1 MVDSKLWLF
10 CSSLGSNRKKK
21 KKLMF
26 WVVYSLATLQGGSSC
41 FTKNIKWHSDLCW
54 VLLKK
59 VFNQV
64 FCPYTVQKVALCSCT
79 LLQKAKKVL
88 PCLCWRWDP
97 KLLLDGNWELLPSH
111 GMPSTAFH
119 IEKNHTSEYSLCI
132 LVCISAWYSALV
144 SGILDLQGV
153 ILLSLGRPVRI

>member
-1 MVDSKLWLF
+1 MNEMVDSKLWLF

-21 KKLMF
+21 KLMF
-26 WVVYSLATLQGGSSC
+26 WVVYSIATLQGGSSC

-59 VFNQV
+59 EVFIQV
-64 FCPYTVQKVALCSCT
+64 FCPYTVQKVALCNCT

-111 GMPSTAFH
+111 GMSSTAFH
-119 IEKNHTSEYSLCI
+119 VEKNTRVNIVCAYLCVSL
-132 LVCISAWYSALV
+132 L
-144 SGILDLQGV
+144 GILLWFLV
-153 ILLSLGRPVRI
+153 F